1 MSRIPEIRR
10 WTARQMMRTTVIGL
24 AVLTLTGFVFIFD
37 YKNIDVGEA
46 LVAAGSDLW
55 KMFAQ
60 ARPRNFT
67 VAESLRQMLVTIGLA
82 YLTTFIGAI
91 WGVIGGLLAA
101 RNLSGPRISASVKGL
116 VAVVRAIPTVLWVLI
131 FAVTCGLG
139 GTAAVLGMSFHS
151 AGYLIKAYAESF
163 EEIDS
168 GIIEALRAGGASWWQ
183 VICQGVFPSS
193 FSYLLAWTF
202 MRFELN
208 FMVAVAMGVAAGA
221 GGIGFELFMASSLY
235 FDIREVGFITYLI
248 VLIAIGL
255 EMGVNNLRR
264 HVLALA

>member
-1 MSRIPEIRR
+1 MNMDAVTSS
-10 WTARQMMRTTVIGL
+10 GL
-24 AVLTLTGFVFIFD
+24 ASRRVIRLTVMGLAILTITGFLIFD
-37 YKNIDVGEA
+37 YKNIILREA
-46 LVAAGSDLW
+46 VVSAGSDFW

-60 ARPRNFT
+60 ARPKHFS
-67 VAESLRQMLVTIGLA
+67 VAASVRQVLVTIGLA
-82 YLTTFIGAI
+82 FLTTVIGGI
-91 WGVIGGLLAA
+91 WGLFGGLLAA
-101 RNLSGPRISASVKGL
+101 RNLAGARMSASIKGL

-163 EEIDS
+163 EEVDS
-168 GIIEALRAGGASWWQ
+168 GIIEALRAGGASWLQ
-183 VICQGVFPSS
+183 VICQGVLPSS

-208 FMVAVAMGVAAGA
+208 FTVAVAMGVAAGA

-248 VLIAIGL
+248 LAVAVGL
-255 EMGVNNLRR
+255 EMGVNGLRR